1 MTRKSSRGRRRTIPV
16 REPRWSRRK
25 SARPDEILAAA
36 LACFVEK
43 GFGGTRLDEVAE
55 RAGIAKGTLYRYFAS
70 KDALFKAVVRNQLG
84 SLIGEAEFAL
94 NDDRRA
100 SALLEAFLRDLEMKM
115 ATAAGALPRVV
126 LAEAASFPELA
137 HFYAE
142 EIIERGVGVLQQL
155 IERGIRAGEFV
166 PVEPRATAFC
176 IVSPLILDALF
187 RTGLSPHID
196 RGARFTALSQT
207 QMALVTLGLHPRAS
221 SKTWSRRLPTS

>member
-1 MTRKSSRGRRRTIPV
+1 MTRKSSRGRRRTTAV
-16 REPRWSRRK
+16 REPRWSMRK

-100 SALLEAFLRDLEMKM
+100 SALLLAFLRAFEIKM
-115 ATAAGALPRVV
+115 ATAAGALPPVV
-126 LAEAASFPELA
+126 LAEAADFPPLY
-137 HFYAE
+137 HFFPPND
-142 EIIERGVGVLQQL
+142 L
-155 IERGIRAGEFV
+155 
-166 PVEPRATAFC
+166 
-176 IVSPLILDALF
+176 
-187 RTGLSPHID
+187 
-196 RGARFTALSQT
+196 
-207 QMALVTLGLHPRAS
+207 
-221 SKTWSRRLPTS
+221 